1 MSMEDI
7 MKALMQTSAGTPQQ
21 SGGPSSDM
29 LSQAIG
35 SALGGS
41 LQQSGGGGLASLLG
55 GLLGGG
61 QQQSAPATQLLGGLQ
76 QIIGGTPGSGQLG
89 MNQGSMNLGASNP
102 VMMLIQPVVNQLA
115 AKAGIS
121 PEIATI
127 VTSIALH
134 YLLQSHPS
142 TPGASPLNLNSVM
155 QTLAAGGQVNPNTL
169 QQSGIVNDVM
179 QATGLNQQQ
188 ATRSINQT
196 FGILG
201 SQVAG
206 VKGTATFKRTTTA
219 ATATKKTAATKT
231 TVKKKAPRRR

>member
-7 MKALMQTSAGTPQQ
+7 MKALMQTSTGTQ
-21 SGGPSSDM
+21 STGSVGGDM

-35 SALGGS
+35 GALGS
-41 LQQSGGGGLASLLG
+41 TQQSGGGGGLGGLLS

-61 QQQSAPATQLLGGLQ
+61 TQQQQSAQPATQMLGALE

-89 MNQGSMNLGASNP
+89 MNQGAVGMGANSP
-102 VMMLIQPVVNQLA
+102 IMGLLQPVVNQLA

-121 PEIATI
+121 PEIATV

-142 TPGASPLNLNSVM
+142 TPGASPLNLSSVM
-155 QTLAAGGQVNPNTL
+155 QTLASGGQISPNTL
-169 QQSGIVNDVM
+169 QSSGMLNDVM
-179 QATGLNQQQ
+179 QATGMNQQQ
-188 ATRSINQT
+188 ATKSINQT
-196 FGILG
+196 FNVLG

-206 VKGTATFKRTTTA
+206 VKGTATFKRSTTSA
-219 ATATKKTAATKT
+219 PANKATAKKGSR
-231 TVKKKAPRRR
+231 KK